1 MSRRALGQI
10 ALVLAAVGLY
20 ELGRMLV
27 VPDWP
32 LAIRHAHEV
41 LAWERGAHLAWERD
55 VQRGVASAPGTT
67 VALAV
72 VYLGAQFAGT
82 GAFLVW
88 LYQRSFEAYRRF
100 RDGLLAATA
109 VALVGQWMFPVAPPR
124 LAGVG
129 VEDSLLRVLHL
140 DIGSPASAAPTDP
153 VAAIPSLHA
162 GWALAVGA
170 GLFMYARSRRWR
182 AAGVAYPFVVVLAT
196 IATGNHFVVDALAGF
211 GVTVAGFA
219 LAAVIRAPY
228 GATLAPATR
237 GGAVR

>member
-1 MSRRALGQI
+1 M
-10 ALVLAAVGLY
+10 LAAVGVY

-27 VPDWP
+27 APDWP
-32 LAIRHAHEV
+32 LAIRHAHRV
-41 LAWERGAHLAWERD
+41 LAWEREARVSWERG
-55 VQRGVASAPGTT
+55 VQGGVAAVPGAMA
-67 VALAV
+67 ALGV
-72 VYLGAQFAGT
+72 VYLGAHFAGT

-88 LYQRSFEAYRRF
+88 LYRRSYDTYRRF

-109 VALVGQWMFPVAPPR
+109 VALLVQWTFPVAPPR

-129 VEDSLLRVLHL
+129 VADSLLRVLHV
-140 DIGSPASAAPTDP
+140 DIGSRVSAAPTDP

-170 GLFMYARSRRWR
+170 GLVLHARSRAWR
-182 AAGVAYPFVVVLAT
+182 VVGVAYPLVVVLAT
-196 IATGNHFVVDALAGF
+196 VATGNHFVVDALAGF
-211 GVTVAGFA
+211 AVTAAGFA
-219 LAAVIRAPY
+219 LADVIRAPR